1 MRYAY
6 LNHRITYPVFKSARR
21 KRSDVDIFP
30 ISLKLQQQP
39 CLLVGGGKIA
49 YRKAQLLATAGAV
62 LDVLAPEIEPN
73 LLALVEATGGQY
85 YADNFIAS
93 FQLNTYRL
101 VIAATNDAQVN
112 KQVFERCETLNVLV
126 NSVDDPPHC
135 RFMVP
140 AIIDR
145 SPLVVSVAT
154 NGTSPVLSR
163 QIRTQLEASIPHG
176 MGKLAEFSG
185 KWRNIVKNKIINPD
199 ERRVFWENLYA
210 SPLKEQVFNDNIAQ
224 ADQFIETALSAWVM
238 PKGEVY
244 LVGAGPGDPELLTL
258 KALRLMQQADIVIY
272 DRLVSPAILNLCR
285 RDADKIYVGK
295 ARSNHSVP
303 QEGIN
308 ALLVK
313 YAQQGKRVCRLKGG
327 DPFIFGRGGEEIQQL
342 AEAKISF
349 QVVPGITAASGCA
362 AYAGIPLTHRDYAQS
377 VRFLTGH
384 LKEGSP
390 ELPWSELVYEN
401 QTLVLYMGLVGLAH
415 ICEKLIAHGQR
426 PSMPVALISKGTTPE
441 QQVVVSTLA
450 DIAEKV
456 VQHQIVAPTLTII
469 GEVVHLR
476 EQLQWQSCP

>member
-1 MRYAY
+1 M
-6 LNHRITYPVFKSARR
+6 
-21 KRSDVDIFP
+21 DIFP

-39 CLLVGGGKIA
+39 CLIVGGGHIA
-49 YRKAQLLATAGAV
+49 YRKALLLAKAGAKI
-62 LDVLAPEIEPN
+62 DVLAPEIDDN
-73 LLALVEATGGQY
+73 LLQLVQQSQGQY
-85 YADNFIAS
+85 VQDVFSSSTA
-93 FQLNTYRL
+93 LRHYRL
-101 VIAATNDAQVN
+101 VIAATDNNRVN
-112 KQVFERCETLNVLV
+112 QQVFAACEAENVLV

-145 SPLVVSVAT
+145 SPLVISVAS

-163 QIRTQLEASIPHG
+163 QIRTQLESSIPHG

-185 KWRNIVKNKIINPD
+185 QWRAAVKQKIVNPE
-199 ERRVFWENLYA
+199 ERRIFWEELYA
-210 SPLKEQVFNDNIAQ
+210 SPLKEQVFNDNLDAANQSIQ
-224 ADQFIETALSAWVM
+224 HALVEWQT

-258 KALRLMQQADIVIY
+258 KALRLMQQADVVIY
-272 DRLVSPAILNLCR
+272 DRLVSAPILELCR
-285 RDADKIYVGK
+285 RDAEKVYVGK
-295 ARSNHSVP
+295 ARSNHAVP

-313 YAQQGKRVCRLKGG
+313 YAQAGKRVCRLKGG
-327 DPFIFGRGGEEIQQL
+327 DPFIFGRGGEEIQEL
-342 AEAKISF
+342 YEAGVSF

-401 QTLVLYMGLVGLAH
+401 QTLVLYMGLVGLES
-415 ICEKLIAHGQR
+415 ICAKLIAHGQR
-426 PSMPVALISKGTTPE
+426 ADMPVALISKGTTPE
-441 QQVVVSTLA
+441 QKVVVGTLA
-450 DIAEKV
+450 NIASKV
-456 VQHQIVAPTLTII
+456 EQHQIQAPTLTII
-469 GEVVHLR
+469 GEVVNLR
-476 EQLQWQSCP
+476 EQLKW